1 MSTVGERHLPS
12 ISELGA
18 LTMTPDELS
27 ELARHLRDLAGY
39 VEEMRFLLLERRRRL
54 LLEGIPNLPTIG
66 YYLRLRQAAPENSFE
81 PPLAPPAS
89 RGRSEAPA
97 RCSSSGRL
105 ASSPRAPA
113 SASRSP
119 KVPP

>member
-1 MSTVGERHLPS
+1 MSSVETHRLPS
-12 ISELGA
+12 ISDLGA
-18 LTMTPDELS
+18 QTMTPEELS
-27 ELARHLRDLAGY
+27 ELACHLRDLAGY
-39 VEEMRFLLLERRRRL
+39 LEEMRFLLLERRHRL

-66 YYLRLRQAAPENSFE
+66 YYLRLRATAPEESFE

-119 KVPP
+119 EVPP